1 MTDGL
6 FKQVDADIAT
16 IPPVNLAKGDTER
29 DRIMKLFAHAYLRLW
44 TRLALE
50 SGFRLR
56 LSPMQFVLGSYEGQ
70 MNWRLNESVD
80 FKRIAQLEMG
90 GKFVKKHGLIAETY
104 ELKGEDRVRMFF
116 ALEEEEVKN
125 RPVLVSYLVYDASI
139 KEFDVKAAVEAL
151 KPALLPWLETITS
164 ADDAPL
170 WTFCKDKLEC
180 VGI

>member
-6 FKQVDADIAT
+6 YKQVDADIAT
-16 IPPVNLAKGDTER
+16 IPPVAMARGDSER
-29 DRIMKLFAHAYLRLW
+29 DRIMKLLAHAYLRLW

-56 LSPMQFVLGSYEGQ
+56 LSPMQFVLGTYEGQ
-70 MNWRLNESVD
+70 MNWHLNESID

-90 GKFVKKHGLIAETY
+90 GRFKKKHGLIAETY
-104 ELKGEDRVRMFF
+104 SLKGEDRVRLFF

-125 RPVLVSYLVYDASI
+125 RPVLINYLVYDAAMR
-139 KEFDVKAAVEAL
+139 EFDVKGAVESL
-151 KPALLPWLETITS
+151 KPVLPAWLETITS

-170 WTFCKDKLEC
+170 WDFCKEKLEC